1 MKLIP
6 TNLAK
11 KVAKMI
17 GWSIEPPKSGE
28 KKYILIAA
36 HHTSNWDGF
45 YLLLLTS
52 AMGFNIHWIVKKV
65 WLTPPVGW
73 LIKLLGGIGVD
84 RSKST
89 HFTRQIAKVFAEN
102 ENMIIA
108 IAPDGTRSKRDYWRS
123 GFYYMAL
130 EAKVP
135 IALGYLDY
143 KNHIGGIGP
152 MVMPSGDIKADFK
165 IFSDFYKDL
174 QAKRPE
180 KTSRVALREEEKK

>member
-6 TNLAK
+6 PKLAL

-17 GWSIEPPKSGE
+17 GWSIEPPKTDE

-52 AMGFNIHWIVKKV
+52 AMNIDIHWIVKKV
-65 WLTPPVGW
+65 WLKPPVGW
-73 LIKLLGGIGVD
+73 LIKILGGIGVD

-89 HFTRQIAKVFAEN
+89 NFTHQIAKVFEEN
-102 ENMIIA
+102 ENMVIA
-108 IAPDGTRSKRDYWRS
+108 IAPDGTRSKRDFWKT
-123 GFYYMAL
+123 GFYYMAVQ
-130 EAKVP
+130 AKVP

-143 KNHIGGIGP
+143 KNNIGGIGP

-180 KTSRVALREEEKK
+180 KTSKVALREEEKK